1 MSKFVAVF
9 KRLKIY
15 ILNSGIVVARKLWE
29 KKKRCKK
36 ISVILCPFRFFNCLV
51 RLFEKT
57 KSIV

>member
-29 KKKRCKK
+29 KKKDNLYRE
-36 ISVILCPFRFFNCLV
+36 IL
-51 RLFEKT
+51 
-57 KSIV
+57 